1 MTFLRHT
8 ATKSVPICQS
18 QVLGDKIL
26 SDHSHTPK
34 PKLKLKTV
42 TETGHS
48 PAPADRKGAYGMRI
62 NQLFSDAIR
71 DIEEQM
77 RDPRRKRI
85 H

>member
-1 MTFLRHT
+1 MTFLRHA
-8 ATKSVPICQS
+8 ATKSVLICQD

-26 SDHSHTPK
+26 PGQSRTPK

-42 TETGHS
+42 TETGHG